1 MIESIQEIIL
11 SRLDLPNTLYVRKKG
26 DLLLLN
32 YKPVVQYDNLWGPF
46 EIVSRGL
53 IINRIT
59 GEIVARPFDKF
70 FNWGENGRITG
81 AKITNVYEKI
91 DGSLG
96 IHYRDN
102 KKILVSTRGSFESDQ
117 ALWATEHLNLRHDI
131 RNLPTKWTLL
141 FEIVY
146 PENRVVV
153 DYNGWE
159 GLALLAI
166 RNRLNGNYLSSEA
179 VWSVAK
185 EFGFRTPQRYSF
197 SRPEEIMEQAKKLPP
212 NNEGWVAEFADGTR
226 FKFKGSEYL
235 KLHRI
240 ITGMTF
246 KKVLEHHKEGTLEQV
261 RDLIPD
267 EMDKD
272 FVMWTNI
279 IDNTISITLKRIE
292 DAYENA
298 PKATRKEYATWIQ
311 KNVHSLSKYMFTIYD
326 NKDVLPLIYKFAFK
340 KL

>member
-1 MIESIQEIIL
+1 MIENIREIIL
-11 SRLDLPNTLYVRKKG
+11 SGLELPNTLYVHKKG

-46 EIVSRGL
+46 ETVSRGL
-53 IINRIT
+53 IINKVT

-70 FNWGENGRITG
+70 FNWGENGRVTG
-81 AKITNVYEKI
+81 AKITNVYEKV

-102 KKILVSTRGSFESDQ
+102 KKILISTRGSFKSDQ
-117 ALWATEHLNLRHDI
+117 ALWATEHLNLQHNI
-131 RNLPTKWTLL
+131 KNLPERWTLL

-146 PENRVVV
+146 PKNRIVV

-166 RNRLNGNYLSSEA
+166 RNRFNGNYLSSKI

-185 EFGFRTPQRYSF
+185 EFGFRIPQQYNF
-197 SRPEEIMEQAKKLPP
+197 SSPKEVIEQAKKLSS
-212 NNEGWVAEFADGTR
+212 NDEGWVVEFADGTR

-235 KLHRI
+235 KLHRV
-240 ITGMTF
+240 ITGITF

-272 FVMWTNI
+272 FIMWTDI
-279 IDNTISITLKRIE
+279 IDTTIDVMLKRIE
-292 DAYENA
+292 NAYENA
-298 PKATRKEYATWIQ
+298 PKANRKEYATWIQ
-311 KNVHSLSKYMFTIYD
+311 KNEHSLSKYMFTRYD
-326 NKDVLPLIYKFAFK
+326 NKDVLPLIYKLAF
-340 KL
+340 